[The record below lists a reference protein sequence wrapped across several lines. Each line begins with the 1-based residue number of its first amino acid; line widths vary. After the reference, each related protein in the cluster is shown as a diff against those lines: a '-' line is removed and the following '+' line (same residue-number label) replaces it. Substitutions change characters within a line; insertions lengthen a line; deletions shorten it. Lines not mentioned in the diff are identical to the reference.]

1 MTHITGPRR
10 HVVDRLAAKVLR
22 ASLASGATMSETF
35 EAIHEVQM
43 KLVRAMLQPW
53 EDECP
58 TCPKE
63 TSPRAPAARTRADRA
78 RRRSQLRRMPR
89 RRIAPRRPA

>member
-10 HVVDRLAAKVLR
+10 HVVDGLAEKLMR

-43 KLVRAMLQPW
+43 KLVRAMLKPW
-53 EDECP
+53 EDDCP
-58 TCPKE
+58 TCPKQ
-63 TSPRAPAARTRADRA
+63 TTPGGPAARARPDRA
-78 RRRSQLRRMPR
+78 RRRSPLRRAPR
-89 RRIAPRRPA
+89 RRIAPPRPA